1 MVFIILLLF
10 IIKVALKMPIILKMP
25 SRKFPYVHMS
35 IDFKREVRQNL
46 MSLYAMFFTLSTIG
60 NFRD

>member
-46 MSLYAMFFTLSTIG
+46 MLYAMFFTLSTIG